1 MKRAIS
7 LLLCIA
13 LAFTFAVS
21 FAGCGKSKSVT
32 IAVPNDPTNEARA
45 LQLLEK
51 QGLIKLKETG
61 KNDKGEDILATVRD
75 IEENPYNIEFKE
87 MEAAQVPNVLKDVD
101 LAVINSNYAIPAG
114 LSPLITEG
122 TDVAYPNIIAV
133 KEGNEKTDKTKALI
147 AAISS
152 KEVKE
157 YIEKTYAGAVVCD
170 LENITDGYDSTVNYD
185 ALKGQK
191 IIVAASPT
199 PHADILKIAKEI
211 LAKKG
216 VALEISEQT
225 DYIIPNTVVEDGDAD
240 ANYFQHIPYLESF
253 NKENGTHLVSVLKVH
268 HEPMGIYAGKAASID
283 EVKSK

>member
-133 KEGNEKTDKTKALI
+133 KAGNEETDKTKALV
-147 AAISS
+147 
-152 KEVKE
+152 EVLE
-157 YIEKTYAGAVVCD
+157 SDEIRDYITNTYDGAV
-170 LENITDGYDSTVNYD
+170 
-185 ALKGQK
+185 
-191 IIVAASPT
+191 
-199 PHADILKIAKEI
+199 
-211 LAKKG
+211 
-216 VALEISEQT
+216 
-225 DYIIPNTVVEDGDAD
+225 
-240 ANYFQHIPYLESF
+240 IPYVEQ
-253 NKENGTHLVSVLKVH
+253 
-268 HEPMGIYAGKAASID
+268 
-283 EVKSK
+283 

>member
-1 MKRAIS
+1 
-7 LLLCIA
+7 
-13 LAFTFAVS
+13 
-21 FAGCGKSKSVT
+21 
-32 IAVPNDPTNEARA
+32 
-45 LQLLEK
+45 
-51 QGLIKLKETG
+51 
-61 KNDKGEDILATVRD
+61 
-75 IEENPYNIEFKE
+75 

-216 VALEISEQT
+216 VTLEISEQT